1 MKLVIPTAAERS
13 AAVDIKGITNK
24 RAYDF
29 LIPVEIRQ
37 SNIATYKK
45 YMTPRSYWSRHPIRR
60 RIIPAESARA
70 LDTRGSC
77 HHQIRNQQ
85 QMHFARLVVVQSC
98 WLPPGESNILAAI
111 EIHSQHTY
119 CWNTLCVFP
128 VPVNMG
134 VI

>member
-37 SNIATYKK
+37 SNITTYKK

-70 LDTRGSC
+70 LNTRGSC
-77 HHQIRNQQ
+77 HHQESATNALCE
-85 QMHFARLVVVQSC
+85 ARCSAVMLVTSR
-98 WLPPGESNILAAI
+98 
-111 EIHSQHTY
+111 
-119 CWNTLCVFP
+119 
-128 VPVNMG
+128 
-134 VI
+134 